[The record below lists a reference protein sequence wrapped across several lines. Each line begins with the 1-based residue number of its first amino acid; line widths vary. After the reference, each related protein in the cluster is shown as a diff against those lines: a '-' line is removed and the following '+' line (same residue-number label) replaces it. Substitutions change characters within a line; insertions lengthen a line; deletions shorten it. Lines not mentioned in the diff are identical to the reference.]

1 MVIFSKTSCPHSAHV
16 KTLLEGLPL
25 KEKPVVHEVDRMAA
39 GREAGGPSGEEVMDR
54 IAAMTGART
63 TPRVFIEG
71 KCIGGD
77 DATAALNASGELKM
91 MLQEA
96 GAM

>member
-1 MVIFSKTSCPHSAHV
+1 VQVVVFSKSTCPHSTHL
-16 KTLLEGLPL
+16 KELLEGLPL
-25 KEKPVVHEVDRMAA
+25 KQKPVVHEVDRMAA
-39 GREAGGPSGEEVMDR
+39 GNEVMDR
-54 IAAMTGART
+54 LGTMTGART

-77 DATAALNASGELKM
+77 DATTALNATGELKM

-96 GAM
+96 GAL